1 MLYCM
6 YSQATC
12 SHRFRKAFSSTRCS
26 ALAIWVL
33 GMTGV
38 GLIPHSLM
46 GKTRS
51 GPVMYGHQVCV
62 QGDFTHTY
70 MLLDEKEGLDANLF
84 SEEVFGKEFSV
95 SVDDLPKGDYVI
107 TLDLTEAYHSEE
119 GLRIMRILYLGEV
132 VADDV
137 DIIKLAGG
145 KNRELRLQFYVTYD
159 PETAKGP
166 LALTFIAKKDNA
178 KMNVFQ
184 IENASGKK
192 VAYLK
197 IKDLPMTL
205 SSATEPEA
213 NLSIS
218 KPVHAEHLEQK
229 FKCSVVSFFHST
241 HLVNW
246 ENLGHLF
253 EGAGFS
259 IVGKCPGFP
268 GIHALNSCFG
278 SEVQSTTTANYGDKG
293 SCFVT
298 AHPRESWSGNG
309 THTPDFCFP
318 ESTPGLT
325 IITTLS

>member
-1 MLYCM
+1 MPC
-6 YSQATC
+6 
-12 SHRFRKAFSSTRCS
+12 
-26 ALAIWVL
+26 ALPVSWIL
-33 GMTGV
+33 GIFGM
-38 GLIPHSLM
+38 GLIPYTLM

-51 GPVMYGHQVCV
+51 GPVMYGHHVCV
-62 QGDFTHTY
+62 EGDFIHTY
-70 MLLDEKEGLDANLF
+70 TLLDEKEGLDANLF
-84 SEEVFGKEFSV
+84 SEEVFGKKFSV
-95 SVDDLPKGDYVI
+95 SVDDLPKGNYVI
-107 TLDLTEAYHSEE
+107 TLDLTETYHSEE
-119 GLRIMRILYLGEV
+119 GLRIMQILYLDEV

-178 KMNVFQ
+178 KLNVFQ
-184 IENASGKK
+184 VEDSSGKK

-218 KPVHAEHLEQK
+218 KPFHAEHREQML
-229 FKCSVVSFFHST
+229 KCSAVTFFHRT

-246 ENLGHLF
+246 ENLGHLI

-259 IVGKCPGFP
+259 IVGKYPGFP
-268 GIHALNSCFG
+268 RIDTSDTYFNSM
-278 SEVQSTTTANYGDKG
+278 VQGTTTAHYGDKS

-298 AHPRESWSGNG
+298 VHPRESGSGNS
-309 THTPDFCFP
+309 FP
-318 ESTPGLT
+318 VSTLRLAV
-325 IITTLS
+325 TTNHS